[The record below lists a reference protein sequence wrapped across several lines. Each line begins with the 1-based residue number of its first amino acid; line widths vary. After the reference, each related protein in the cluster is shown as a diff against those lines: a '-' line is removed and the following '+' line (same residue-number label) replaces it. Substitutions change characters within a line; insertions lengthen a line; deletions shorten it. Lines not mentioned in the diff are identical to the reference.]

1 MNDLRETIGN
11 ILFDHWKHNDKHIG
25 DTADAIIAA
34 LPGMV
39 PPLVWGDM
47 EWGVDR
53 DGYPTWGEFTDAST
67 FTDMTEC
74 GSYAIYQFSE
84 TEFMW
89 TQGTDCNMRFSTYRP
104 AGDMDWVA
112 RIPWHPTR
120 GAAKAAAQAHHVATI
135 LSAFGVQGGE
145 T

>member
-1 MNDLRETIGN
+1 MSGLRKQLVEIISSGARWRDKGEY
-11 ILFDHWKHNDKHIG
+11 ILAN
-25 DTADAIIAA
+25 AIIAA

-53 DGYPTWGEFTDAST
+53 DGCPAWGDFTDAST

-89 TQGTDCNMRFSTYRP
+89 TQGTDRNMRFSTYRP
-104 AGDMDWVA
+104 AGDMDWIA
-112 RIPWHPTR
+112 RIPWHPTKE
-120 GAAKAAAQAHHVATI
+120 AAKAAAQAHHVATI
-135 LSAFGVQGGE
+135 MQALGINA
-145 T
+145 